1 MSIVHPLKP
10 IYNKDSIVLILGSFP
25 SVISRKNNFYY
36 SNPKNRFWKILG
48 IIFNEENL
56 TTNEEKIDF
65 LLNNHIALFD
75 VIKSCEIDGSSD
87 SSIKNVIP
95 NDINKLIKNSKVK
108 YIFTNGNKAHEL
120 YQKYIFKST
129 KIVDIKLPST
139 SPANCQKGI
148 EKKLIEH
155 YRKIKVILE
164 ESN

>member
-75 VIKSCEIDGSSD
+75 VIKSCEINGSSD

-139 SPANCQKGI
+139 SPANCQKDI

>member
-36 SNPKNRFWKILG
+36 SNPKNRFWKILE

-56 TTNEEKIDF
+56 TTNKEKIDF

-75 VIKSCEIDGSSD
+75 VIKSCEINGSSD

-139 SPANCQKGI
+139 SPANCQKDI

>member
-36 SNPKNRFWKILG
+36 SNTKNRFWKILG
-48 IIFNEENL
+48 IVFNEENL
-56 TTNEEKIDF
+56 TTNKEKIDF

-139 SPANCQKGI
+139 SPANCQKDI

>member
-75 VIKSCEIDGSSD
+75 VIKSCEINGSSD

-148 EKKLIEH
+148 EEKLIEH
-155 YRKIKVILE
+155 YKKIKAILE

>member
-1 MSIVHPLKP
+1 MSIVNPLKP

-36 SNPKNRFWKILG
+36 SNPTNRFWKILG

-75 VIKSCEIDGSSD
+75 VIKSCEINGSSD

-139 SPANCQKGI
+139 SPANCQKDI

>member
-25 SVISRKNNFYY
+25 SIISRKNNFYY
-36 SNPKNRFWKILG
+36 SNPKNRFWKILE

-56 TTNEEKIDF
+56 TTNKEKIDF

-75 VIKSCEIDGSSD
+75 VIKSCEINGSSD

-139 SPANCQKGI
+139 SPANCQKDI

>member
-36 SNPKNRFWKILG
+36 SNPKNKFQKILG
-48 IIFNEENL
+48 TVFNEENL

-148 EKKLIEH
+148 EEKLIEH
-155 YRKIKVILE
+155 YRKIKAILE
-164 ESN
+164 ESK

>member
-95 NDINKLIKNSKVK
+95 NDINKLIKNSKIK

>member
-65 LLNNHIALFD
+65 LLNNNIALFD

-95 NDINKLIKNSKVK
+95 NDISKLIKNSKIK

>member
-139 SPANCQKGI
+139 SPANCQKDI

>member
-10 IYNKDSIVLILGSFP
+10 IYNKDSIVIILGSFP

-95 NDINKLIKNSKVK
+95 NDISKLIKNSKIK

>member
-48 IIFNEENL
+48 IVFNEENL
-56 TTNEEKIDF
+56 TTNKEKIDF

-75 VIKSCEIDGSSD
+75 VIKSCEINRSSD

-95 NDINKLIKNSKVK
+95 NDISKLIKNSKIK

-148 EKKLIEH
+148 EEKLIEH
-155 YRKIKVILE
+155 YKKIKAILE

>member
-95 NDINKLIKNSKVK
+95 NDISKLIKNSKIK

-139 SPANCQKGI
+139 SPANCQKDI

>member
-56 TTNEEKIDF
+56 TTNKEKIDF
-65 LLNNHIALFD
+65 LLNNNIALFD
-75 VIKSCEIDGSSD
+75 VIKSCEINGSSD

-139 SPANCQKGI
+139 SPANCQKDI

-155 YRKIKVILE
+155 YRKIKAILE

>member
-56 TTNEEKIDF
+56 TTNKEKIDF
-65 LLNNHIALFD
+65 LLNNNIALFD
-75 VIKSCEIDGSSD
+75 VIKSCEINGSSD

-139 SPANCQKGI
+139 SPANCQKDI
-148 EKKLIEH
+148 EEKLIEH
-155 YRKIKVILE
+155 YRKIKAILE

>member
-148 EKKLIEH
+148 EEKLIEH
-155 YRKIKVILE
+155 YKKIKAILE

>member
-75 VIKSCEIDGSSD
+75 VIKSCEINGSSD

-95 NDINKLIKNSKVK
+95 NDISKLIKNSKIK

>member
-65 LLNNHIALFD
+65 LLNNNIALFD

-95 NDINKLIKNSKVK
+95 NDISKLIKNSKIK

-139 SPANCQKGI
+139 SPANCQKYI

>member
-1 MSIVHPLKP
+1 M
-10 IYNKDSIVLILGSFP
+10 
-25 SVISRKNNFYY
+25 
-36 SNPKNRFWKILG
+36 
-48 IIFNEENL
+48 
-56 TTNEEKIDF
+56 
-65 LLNNHIALFD
+65 NNHIALFD
-75 VIKSCEIDGSSD
+75 VIKSCEINGSSD

-139 SPANCQKGI
+139 SPANCQKDI

-155 YRKIKVILE
+155 YRKIKAILE
-164 ESN
+164 ESK

>member
-95 NDINKLIKNSKVK
+95 NDISKLIKNSKIK

>member
-10 IYNKDSIVLILGSFP
+10 IYNKDCIVLILGSFP

-48 IIFNEENL
+48 IVFNEENL
-56 TTNEEKIDF
+56 TTNKEKIDF

-75 VIKSCEIDGSSD
+75 VIKSCEINRSSD

-95 NDINKLIKNSKVK
+95 NDISKLIKNSKIK

-148 EKKLIEH
+148 EEKLIEH
-155 YRKIKVILE
+155 YKKIKAILE
-164 ESN
+164 ESK

>member
-48 IIFNEENL
+48 IVFNEENL
-56 TTNEEKIDF
+56 TTNKEKIDF

-75 VIKSCEIDGSSD
+75 VIKSCEINESSD

-95 NDINKLIKNSKVK
+95 NDISKLIKNSKIK

-139 SPANCQKGI
+139 SPANCQKDI
-148 EKKLIEH
+148 EKELIEH

>member
-48 IIFNEENL
+48 TVFNEENL

-95 NDINKLIKNSKVK
+95 NDISKLIKNSKVK

-148 EKKLIEH
+148 EEKLIEH
-155 YRKIKVILE
+155 YKKIKAILE

>member
-75 VIKSCEIDGSSD
+75 VIKSCEINGSSD